1 MQNVDPSPPE
11 SPPSS
16 QTPRGQYEFTHE
28 QNGVIGKLASRMRLA
43 GIVQIVF
50 GALQLLGNCSLSA
63 GEGNLKFSST
73 GSPVYLVLIV
83 SGAIMIAASMSF
95 KRIVDTE
102 GRDISHL
109 MDALG
114 RFSTSVLV
122 QLVAYII
129 LGLLLILA
137 IIAIIVLLLF
147 FAAVLGSILTP

>member
-1 MQNVDPSPPE
+1 MQNVDPE
-11 SPPSS
+11 SPASVPSS
-16 QTPRGQYEFTHE
+16 QSGRGQYEFTQE
-28 QNGVIGKLASRMRLA
+28 QNRVIGKLASHMRLA
-43 GIVQIVF
+43 GIIQIVF
-50 GALQLLGNCSLSA
+50 GALQLVGNCSLSA

-83 SGAIMIAASMSF
+83 SGAIMIAASVSF

-114 RFSTSVLV
+114 RFSTSILV
-122 QLVAYII
+122 QLIAYIL

-137 IIAIIVLLLF
+137 ILAIIVLLLF
-147 FAAVLGSILTP
+147 FAAALGSILAP